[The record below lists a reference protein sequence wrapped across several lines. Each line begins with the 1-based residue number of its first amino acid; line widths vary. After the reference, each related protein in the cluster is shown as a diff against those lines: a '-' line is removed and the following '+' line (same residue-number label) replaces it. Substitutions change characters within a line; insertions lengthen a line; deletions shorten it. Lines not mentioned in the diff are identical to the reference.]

1 MADGPGNR
9 HLTGAPTGNTLRV
22 HRSRIRAGIALATAV
37 VVALV
42 IVAVKH
48 DSSSS
53 SAATH
58 PGVRVDPRPSSS
70 TAPAPTTSSAPPT
83 TTTTTVPHDPAAD
96 FTLTKVDTINGNI
109 SPKSVDA
116 TGTGLVFAQN
126 MMYRHTMTVYD
137 AATGSLVKTIPDSVD
152 LAQFG
157 ITGHPGTSRG
167 APVEAAVDH
176 AHKYMFAT
184 NYSMYGENFGPEG
197 SDNCSGPGGL
207 SPSYLYRVSL
217 KSLSIDAAAQ
227 VGMVPKYVAVTPD
240 DKYVLVSNW
249 CSYDLSIVDYKTM
262 HEVQRIH
269 LGAYPRGIAID
280 GARHVAY
287 VAVMG
292 TFDVARIDLDTFALS
307 YFRGVGNSPRHLVLS
322 NDGTRLFVTLNGDN
336 RVVSVNTATGQVVAR
351 TATGTQPRSM
361 AISSDGHALYVVNY
375 LSNTVSILKSSD
387 LSVVRTFPVPDHPIG
402 IAYEPIHHRVWVA
415 CYSGAILVYQA

>member
-1 MADGPGNR
+1 
-9 HLTGAPTGNTLRV
+9 V
-22 HRSRIRAGIALATAV
+22 HRTRISAGIALVVAVVIAV
-37 VVALV
+37 VVV
-42 IVAVKH
+42 VSKH

-53 SAATH
+53 KTSSG
-58 PGVRVDPRPSSS
+58 PGVAIQPKSSKSS
-70 TAPAPTTSSAPPT
+70 TTVNPAAPATTSPSTAT
-83 TTTTTVPHDPAAD
+83 TTTTIPHNPADD
-96 FTLTKVDTINGNI
+96 FTLTKVTTINGRI

-116 TGTGLVFAQN
+116 TDTGLVFAQN
-126 MMYRHTMTVYD
+126 MMYQHTMTVYD
-137 AATGSLVKTIPDSVD
+137 AASGALVKTIPDSVD

-157 ITGHPGTSRG
+157 IPGHPGVSRG

-184 NYSMYGENFGPEG
+184 NYSMYGDNFGPEG

-207 SPSYLYRVSL
+207 SPSYVYRVSL
-217 KSLSIDAAAQ
+217 KTLTIDKVGQ

-249 CSYDLSIVDYKTM
+249 CSYDLSILDYNTL

-280 GARHVAY
+280 GAKHVAY

-292 TFDVARIDLDTFALS
+292 TFDVARIDLQNFGLT
-307 YFRGVGNSPRHLVLS
+307 YYRGVGNSPRHLVLS

-336 RVVSVNTATGQVVAR
+336 RVVSVDTATGQVVAR

-361 AISSDGHALYVVNY
+361 AISSDGQALYVVNY
-375 LSNTVSILKSSD
+375 QSNTVSILKSSD
-387 LSVVRTFPVPDHPIG
+387 LSIVKTFPVPDHPIG
-402 IAYEPIHHRVWVA
+402 IAYEPIHHRVWIA
-415 CYSGAILVYQA
+415 CYSGEILVYQA

>member
-1 MADGPGNR
+1 
-9 HLTGAPTGNTLRV
+9 
-22 HRSRIRAGIALATAV
+22 
-37 VVALV
+37 
-42 IVAVKH
+42 
-48 DSSSS
+48 
-53 SAATH
+53 
-58 PGVRVDPRPSSS
+58 
-70 TAPAPTTSSAPPT
+70 
-83 TTTTTVPHDPAAD
+83 
-96 FTLTKVDTINGNI
+96 
-109 SPKSVDA
+109 
-116 TGTGLVFAQN
+116 
-126 MMYRHTMTVYD
+126 MMYQHTMTVYD

-167 APVEAAVDH
+167 APVEAAVDA

-184 NYSMYGENFGPEG
+184 NYSMYGANFGPEG
-197 SDNCSGPGGL
+197 SDNCRGPGGL
-207 SPSYLYRVSL
+207 SPSYVYRVNL
-217 KSLSIDAAAQ
+217 KTLVIDKVGQ

-249 CSYDLSIVDYKTM
+249 CSYDLSILDYSTL

-292 TFDVARIDLDTFALS
+292 SFDVARIDLNTFALS

-336 RVVSVNTATGQVVAR
+336 RVVSVDTATGQVVGAHADR
-351 TATGTQPRSM
+351 YTTAQH
-361 AISSDGHALYVVNY
+361 GHLVRRPG
-375 LSNTVSILKSSD
+375 
-387 LSVVRTFPVPDHPIG
+387 VVRRELRV
-402 IAYEPIHHRVWVA
+402 EHRVDPESVRPERRADVPRARPPDRYRLRTRTPPGVGGVLQRRDPRLRRLTREIRLAARGEPVTDLQAQASDRGSSA
-415 CYSGAILVYQA
+415 CARRA

>member
-1 MADGPGNR
+1 M
-9 HLTGAPTGNTLRV
+9 
-22 HRSRIRAGIALATAV
+22 HRTRISAGIALF
-37 VVALV
+37 VALV
-42 IVAVKH
+42 VAGVVLVARH

-53 SAATH
+53 KSSAGHGITVK
-58 PGVRVDPRPSSS
+58 PGGAPTTVKP
-70 TAPAPTTSSAPPT
+70 PAPTTTVSTLPAT
-83 TTTTTVPHDPAAD
+83 TTTAPHNPADD
-96 FTLTKVDTINGNI
+96 FTLTKVTTINGRI

-126 MMYRHTMTVYD
+126 MMYQHTMTVYD
-137 AATGSLVKTIPDSVD
+137 AASGSLVKTIPDSVD

-157 ITGHPGTSRG
+157 ISGHPGVSRG
-167 APVEAAVDH
+167 APVEAAVDAKH
-176 AHKYMFAT
+176 QYMFAT
-184 NYSMYGENFGPEG
+184 NYSMYGDNFGPEG
-197 SDNCSGPGGL
+197 SDNCGGPGGL
-207 SPSYLYRVSL
+207 SPSYVYRVSL
-217 KSLSIDAAAQ
+217 KTLAIDKVGQ

-249 CSYDLSIVDYKTM
+249 CSYDLSILDYNTL

-280 GARHVAY
+280 GAEHVAY

-292 TFDVARIDLDTFALS
+292 TFDVARVDLQNFALT

-336 RVVSVNTATGQVVAR
+336 RVVSVDTATGKVVAR
-351 TATGTQPRSM
+351 TATGSQPRSM
-361 AISSDGHALYVVNY
+361 AISSDGQALYVVNY

-387 LSVVRTFPVPDHPIG
+387 LSIVKTFPVPDHPIG
-402 IAYEPIHHRVWVA
+402 IAYEPVHHRVWIA
-415 CYSGAILVYQA
+415 CYSGEILVYDA